1 MAALQNEALQDLDGA
16 KAEMTGQD
24 YSYISSIQT
33 PESKGVGSEGSFG
46 QVSKNIE
53 AAFDYVGVI
62 GFTDNGLGDSYLL
75 NTGGSCVSPSGTLE
89 NRYNYVDN
97 RPTKKLAVNRSLISG
112 IMDDIGGMNPLALFK
127 AVKASGAPACQKYK
141 CEVTNQVNGD
151 TQYITPFL
159 SPDFNRD
166 KCKQIPEPADPQ
178 ADIQQKID
186 AQSSRVK
193 ELQTLVAS
201 NPDNEDLK
209 AQLSEQQNV
218 LSEMLQTKLDMANR
232 KKEYDTTLS
241 KETFEVMN
249 SPLLGGV
256 LLAGILLA
264 TLVFRR

>member
-1 MAALQNEALQDLDGA
+1 
-16 KAEMTGQD
+16 MTGTD
-24 YSYISSIQT
+24 YSYISSI
-33 PESKGVGSEGSFG
+33 PDPASKGVGSAGSFG
-46 QVSKNIE
+46 QVARNVES
-53 AAFDYVGVI
+53 AFDYVGI
-62 GFTDNGLGDSYLL
+62 LGFGDQAYGDSYLL

-97 RPTKKLAVNRSLISG
+97 RPTKKPVLNRSLVSG
-112 IMDDIGGMNPLALFK
+112 VIDDIGGMNPLALFK

-141 CEVTNQVNGD
+141 CDVTNQMNGD

-159 SPDFNRD
+159 SPDFNPE
-166 KCKQIPEPADPQ
+166 KCKQVPEPADPQ

-209 AQLSEQQNV
+209 AQLSEQQNA
-218 LSEMLQTKLDMANR
+218 LSDMLQTKLDMVNR
-232 KKEYDTTLS
+232 AKEYKDVLS

-249 SPLLGGV
+249 SPILGGV